1 MHCEGFPVLTQW
13 TSFYSMKIVQQPYS
27 PLACFN
33 VLKKMRLSYTL
44 LRILKE
50 AIVMQMNNRV
60 SPVSHKFF
68 ASLPFFNK
76 CRKCAVCIAAGVLF
90 IGEESALYNKFVRC
104 ELFFIIQRIIL
115 TRKTKKPHAAAWFV
129 ATMN

>member
-13 TSFYSMKIVQQPYS
+13 TAFYSMKIVQQPYS

-76 CRKCAVCIAAGVLF
+76 YRKCAVCIAAGVLF

-104 ELFFIIQRIIL
+104 ELFL
-115 TRKTKKPHAAAWFV
+115 SYKE
-129 ATMN
+129 